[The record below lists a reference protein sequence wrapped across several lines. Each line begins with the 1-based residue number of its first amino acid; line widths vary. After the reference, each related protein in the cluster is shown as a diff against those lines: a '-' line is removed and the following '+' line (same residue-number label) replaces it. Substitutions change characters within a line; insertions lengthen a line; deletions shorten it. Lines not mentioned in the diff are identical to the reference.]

1 MVIKTDLFSHLNEW
15 FPKHHY
21 GTWEKGQAKKSLFIQ
36 LVSLRAK
43 HFVGF
48 SSFLQVLPVLEESET
63 IYIYIYGFFFKTEPI
78 KMSHSYE
85 NPEIAKNNTIPY
97 APLRNA
103 LTNSNA
109 F

>member
-63 IYIYIYGFFFKTEPI
+63 IYIYIYMVFFLKQSQLKCHIHTKI
-78 KMSHSYE
+78 LKLQKITQSH
-85 NPEIAKNNTIPY
+85 T
-97 APLRNA
+97 L
-103 LTNSNA
+103 L
-109 F
+109 